1 MTQKT
6 LLQLSRTKDSFF
18 RPCSCET
25 FYFDPFYQLW
35 QHFHICFAVHY
46 RAIIPKPIQRS
57 TKYYTCVMTILEIL
71 YVSMPLYVKPVESQ
85 YVVSGLPYTNVLTS
99 TIKLLNHYLPVTL
112 GASLFFAPF
121 FYSQLLS
128 ATA

>member
-1 MTQKT
+1 
-6 LLQLSRTKDSFF
+6 
-18 RPCSCET
+18 
-25 FYFDPFYQLW
+25 
-35 QHFHICFAVHY
+35 
-46 RAIIPKPIQRS
+46 
-57 TKYYTCVMTILEIL
+57 MTILEIL